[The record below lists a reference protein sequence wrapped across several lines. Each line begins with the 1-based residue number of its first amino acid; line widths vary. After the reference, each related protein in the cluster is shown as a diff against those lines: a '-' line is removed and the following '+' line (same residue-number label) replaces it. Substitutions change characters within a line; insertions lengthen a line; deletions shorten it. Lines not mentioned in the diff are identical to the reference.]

1 MFRGVIKNRFL
12 IIFLNIQK
20 IFFVATFFSELGN
33 IRSHPFLRILALD
46 SEAEINRS
54 KHKREVTGAIIGVWN
69 WIKIILGDFD
79 HQTFGIDGGAFFG
92 NTFRDRQYA

>member
-1 MFRGVIKNRFL
+1 MEFKKCLPRGYQKSIPY
-12 IIFLNIQK
+12 NIPK
-20 IFFVATFFSELGN
+20 TYKKYFSSRLFFSELGN

-69 WIKIILGDFD
+69 TDQD
-79 HQTFGIDGGAFFG
+79 HGIDGGAFFG
-92 NTFRDRQYA
+92 HTFRDRQHDP